1 MWDNVAPS
9 RLLHDSPGPR
19 ALPWDQAI
27 ECRPVGPK
35 AIPSVEDSTRHFR
48 VGGRGQT
55 QPFRKSCSC
64 HNLLMG
70 FALQIAS
77 MSEMLEPAEE
87 QELRGLLARHH
98 IDFREELDL
107 SHFSGELFDVLEPG
121 IEEYEEDG
129 RVVSVEETG
138 ASVASL
144 EVGWSWWSNAQV
156 RIADL
161 LGDTEA
167 EPVFDVHAWRGVSVP
182 SDINGTI
189 LGQPVTR
196 SLKPKPL
203 LERLGLKKP
212 TSDDLMARLIDAQVL
227 QHGGPYDNFCV
238 ASTPRLIRVLERTIE
253 AANLS
258 HLNPVQVY
266 ESVDF
271 EDDLQTANC
280 TILLF
285 HRFLAVAQAHRHLVW
300 WIK

>member
-1 MWDNVAPS
+1 
-9 RLLHDSPGPR
+9 
-19 ALPWDQAI
+19 
-27 ECRPVGPK
+27 
-35 AIPSVEDSTRHFR
+35 
-48 VGGRGQT
+48 
-55 QPFRKSCSC
+55 
-64 HNLLMG
+64 
-70 FALQIAS
+70 

-129 RVVSVEETG
+129 QVVSVEESG

-182 SDINGTI
+182 SDINGSI
-189 LGQPVTR
+189 LGRSVTR

-203 LERLGLKKP
+203 LERLGIKKP
-212 TSDDLMARLIDAQVL
+212 TSDELMARLIDAQVL
-227 QHGGPYDNFCV
+227 QNGGPYDNFCV
-238 ASTPRLIRVLERTIE
+238 ASTPRLIRVLERAIE
-253 AANLS
+253 AAKLS

-271 EDDLQTANC
+271 EDDVQTANC

-285 HRFLAVAQAHRHLVW
+285 HRFLAAAQAQRHLVW